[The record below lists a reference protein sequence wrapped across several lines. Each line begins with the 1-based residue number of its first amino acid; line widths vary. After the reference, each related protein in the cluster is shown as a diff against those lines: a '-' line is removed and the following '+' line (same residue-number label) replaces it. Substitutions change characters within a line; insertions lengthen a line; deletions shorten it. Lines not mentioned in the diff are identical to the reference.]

1 MTRWRSP
8 GGHRRTVK
16 SMQGDP
22 RRVRDLKMNRAADKD
37 SCRFPDPRCTCLAC
51 DPETGS

>member
-16 SMQGDP
+16 ASKGDP
-22 RRVRDLKMNRAADKD
+22 GKVREMRARRAAEKD
-37 SCRFPDPRCTCLAC
+37 SCRFPDPRCGCVSC
-51 DPETGS
+51 DPES